1 MVESLTMRIAEKGKL
16 AVAGAIIGIAAI
28 VLTVLG
34 NPGNMGFCIACFL
47 RDTAG
52 AMHLHTVPIVEY
64 VRPEIIGIILGSFVL
79 SVITGDFRPRGG
91 SSPLLRFIIAFI
103 VMVGALVFLGCPLRM
118 VIRLGGGDLN
128 ALVGLLG
135 FIAGIGV
142 GCIFLANGFTLGK
155 AEKQTRLEGTAIP
168 FMTILLFV
176 LFLAV
181 PSLFLFSE
189 TGPGSM
195 HAPAA
200 ASLLAGL
207 AVGVASQ
214 RTRLCMAGGI
224 RDIFLVRD
232 FTLISGFVAIFIA
245 VLAGNLITGKFSLGF
260 ADQPVSHP
268 MHLWNFLGMAAVGLG
283 SVMLGGC
290 PLRQLILAGEG
301 SSDSAVAVLGMIAGS
316 AFAHNFSLAS
326 SANTGPG
333 INGKIAV
340 VGGILILLAI
350 ASIVTL
356 RERRK

>member
-1 MVESLTMRIAEKGKL
+1 MNEKGKL
-16 AVAGAIIGIAAI
+16 AITGVIIGVAAV

-52 AMHLHTVPIVEY
+52 AMHLHTAPIVEY
-64 VRPEIIGIILGSFVL
+64 VRPEIIGIILGSFAL
-79 SVITGDFRPRGG
+79 SVLRGDFRPRGG
-91 SSPLLRFIIAFI
+91 SSPLLRFIIGFI
-103 VMVGALVFLGCPLRM
+103 VMLGALVFLGCPLRM

-128 ALVGLLG
+128 ALIALVG

-142 GCIFLANGFTLGK
+142 GCVFLNKGFSLGR
-155 AEKQTRLEGTAIP
+155 AEKQSGLEGVSMP

-195 HAPAA
+195 HAPIAVA
-200 ASLLAGL
+200 LLAGL
-207 AVGVASQ
+207 VVGAVAE

-224 RDIFLVRD
+224 RDIFLIRD
-232 FTLISGFVAIFIA
+232 FTLITGFAAIFIA
-245 VLAGNLITGKFSLGF
+245 VLLGNIITGSFKLGF
-260 ADQPVSHP
+260 SDQPIAHS
-268 MHLWNFLGMAAVGLG
+268 MHIWNFLGMFAVGLG

-301 SSDSAVAVLGMIAGS
+301 STDSAVAVLGMIAGA
-316 AFAHNFSLAS
+316 AFAHNFSLAA
-326 SANTGPG
+326 SAGTGPG
-333 INGKIAV
+333 LNGKIALV
-340 VGGILILLAI
+340 IGIVILLAI
-350 ASIVTL
+350 ASVATF
-356 RERRK
+356 RRRGE

>member
-1 MVESLTMRIAEKGKL
+1 MNEKGKL
-16 AVAGAIIGIAAI
+16 AITGVIIGVAAV

-52 AMHLHTVPIVEY
+52 AMHLHTAPIVEY
-64 VRPEIIGIILGSFVL
+64 VRPEIIGIILGSFAL
-79 SVITGDFRPRGG
+79 SVLRGDFRPRGG
-91 SSPLLRFIIAFI
+91 SSPLLRFIIGFI
-103 VMVGALVFLGCPLRM
+103 VMLGALVFLGCPLRM

-128 ALVGLLG
+128 ALIALVG

-142 GCIFLANGFTLGK
+142 GCVFLNKGFSLGR
-155 AEKQTRLEGTAIP
+155 AEKQSGLEGVSMP

-195 HAPAA
+195 HAPIAV
-200 ASLLAGL
+200 SLLAGL
-207 AVGVASQ
+207 VVGAVAE

-224 RDIFLVRD
+224 RDIFLIRD
-232 FTLISGFVAIFIA
+232 FTLITGFIAIFAA
-245 VLAGNLITGKFSLGF
+245 VLIGNLITGSFKLGF
-260 ADQPVSHP
+260 SDQPIAHS
-268 MHLWNFLGMAAVGLG
+268 MHIWNFLGMFAVGLG

-301 SSDSAVAVLGMIAGS
+301 STDSAVAVLGMIAGA
-316 AFAHNFSLAS
+316 AFAHNFSLAA
-326 SANTGPG
+326 SAGTGPG
-333 INGKIAV
+333 LNGKIALV
-340 VGGILILLAI
+340 IGIVILLAI
-350 ASIVTL
+350 ASVATF
-356 RERRK
+356 RRRGE

>member
-1 MVESLTMRIAEKGKL
+1 MVVNEKGKL
-16 AVAGAIIGIAAI
+16 AITGVIIGVAAV

-52 AMHLHTVPIVEY
+52 AMHLHTAPIVEY
-64 VRPEIIGIILGSFVL
+64 VRPEIIGIILGSFAL
-79 SVITGDFRPRGG
+79 SVLRGDFRPRGG
-91 SSPLLRFIIAFI
+91 SSPLLRFIIGFI
-103 VMVGALVFLGCPLRM
+103 VMLGALVFLGCPLRM

-128 ALVGLLG
+128 ALIALVG

-142 GCIFLANGFTLGK
+142 GCVFLNKGFSLGR
-155 AEKQTRLEGTAIP
+155 AEKQSGLEGVSMP

-195 HAPAA
+195 HAPIAVA
-200 ASLLAGL
+200 LLAGL
-207 AVGVASQ
+207 VVGAVAE

-224 RDIFLVRD
+224 RDIFLIRD
-232 FTLISGFVAIFIA
+232 FTLITGFAAIFIA
-245 VLAGNLITGKFSLGF
+245 VLLGNIITGSFKLGF
-260 ADQPVSHP
+260 SDQPIAHS
-268 MHLWNFLGMAAVGLG
+268 MHIWNFLGMFAVGLG

-301 SSDSAVAVLGMIAGS
+301 STDSAVAVLGMIAGA
-316 AFAHNFSLAS
+316 AFTHNFSLAA
-326 SANTGPG
+326 SAGTGPG
-333 INGKIAV
+333 LNGKIALV
-340 VGGILILLAI
+340 IGIVILLAI
-350 ASIVTL
+350 ASVATF
-356 RERRK
+356 RRRGE

>member
-1 MVESLTMRIAEKGKL
+1 MRFAEKGKL
-16 AVAGAIIGIAAI
+16 AATGIIIGAAAV
-28 VLTVLG
+28 VLTLLG

-52 AMHLHTVPIVEY
+52 ALHLHTAPIVEY

-79 SVITGDFRPRGG
+79 SLISGDFRPRGG
-91 SSPLLRFIIAFI
+91 SSPVLRFIIGFI
-103 VMVGALVFLGCPLRM
+103 VMIGALVFLGCPLRM

-128 ALVGLLG
+128 ALVGLVG
-135 FIAGIGV
+135 FIAGIGC
-142 GCIFLANGFTLGK
+142 GCIFLNNGFTLGK
-155 AEKQTRLEGTAIP
+155 AEKQTNVEGVALP
-168 FMTILLFV
+168 FITVLLFV

-189 TGPGSM
+189 SGPGAM
-195 HAPAA
+195 HAPVAVA
-200 ASLLAGL
+200 LLAGL
-207 AVGVASQ
+207 IVGAAAE

-245 VLAGNLITGKFSLGF
+245 VLIGNLIGGSFHLGF
-260 ADQPVSHP
+260 SDQPVSHS
-268 MHLWNFLGMAAVGLG
+268 MHIWNFLGMFAVGLG
-283 SVMLGGC
+283 SVLLGGC

-301 SSDSAVAVLGMIAGS
+301 SSDSAMAVLGMIVGA

-333 INGKIAV
+333 INGKVAV
-340 VGGILILLAI
+340 VAGIVILLAI
-350 ASIVTL
+350 ASIVTI
-356 RERRK
+356 RERRKA